1 VVLATETSAQK
12 AAAACD
18 STAIRIK
25 DVEEWAALAERK
37 TQERVSRVEAENA
50 TVLASPRKDAE
61 GLVQKIALLEVEL
74 VEMRRAREVAKEN
87 TRGLSN
93 ATADVVR
100 RWEMSKRECQQ
111 HFEELTLL
119 RTQGFELCLAIVGPP
134 RVRNHLSEGMRLAV
148 LRHT

>member
-1 VVLATETSAQK
+1 VVLVTETSAQE

-61 GLVQKIALLEVEL
+61 GLV
-74 VEMRRAREVAKEN
+74 
-87 TRGLSN
+87 
-93 ATADVVR
+93 
-100 RWEMSKRECQQ
+100 
-111 HFEELTLL
+111 
-119 RTQGFELCLAIVGPP
+119 
-134 RVRNHLSEGMRLAV
+134 
-148 LRHT
+148 